1 MKSGE
6 TKSKSFLHTMNI
18 LLRIQLGLITAVMLV
33 FVFFA
38 YRSAADKQETALR
51 NYLEVFG
58 GQIDSRLSMVN
69 DLLSKIVYGNSDLD
83 LLRSEKE
90 DVRQYAAIS
99 LFGEIDDL
107 MQISGAADAVVVAQ
121 AENEV
126 CIDVKNRNLTLTE
139 LNRLRDFSMEYAAG
153 DIQSADWNVLELEE
167 NTYVYRALSYN
178 RRAVIAF
185 ISAGTLMDSIP
196 DDVLENGSFTLADS
210 GGVALC
216 VRGDEAGA
224 YGKDLSV
231 LLSGPVISVQ
241 KSVAGEQ
248 LILAACQ
255 DKLEIIRQVSWALVV
270 LFAVILTL
278 WGFSFYFS
286 FRIRG
291 ELLEPME
298 DMTRDME
305 RIKNGQYDLQIAT
318 KSDNIEFQTLV
329 QSFNKLIDEILRLK
343 IQSYEK
349 QLALMDTEQ
358 KFIRLQLRPHFFL
371 NAMTT
376 IVSLSRAGKN
386 EEIETYISAL
396 SKNIRYMFSS
406 GLHTVALEDELR
418 HVENYFEMQELKYP
432 GCVLYFI
439 DMSEGTELWRVPQ
452 MLIHTI
458 VENEYKYAVD
468 VDGQLMV
475 LINIRLTSHDGEEM
489 LLIEVEDDG
498 QGYPESV
505 IKAINEGT
513 EQRENDGTR
522 VGLWGIRRLMELM
535 YEREGLFRIE
545 NVEPHGALS
554 RIYIPRQ
561 TVNERGKEDR
571 EN

>member
-1 MKSGE
+1 MKN
-6 TKSKSFLHTMNI
+6 KSFLHTLNI
-18 LLRIQLGLITAVMLV
+18 LLRIQLVLITAVMLV

-38 YRSAADKQETALR
+38 YRSASDKQETALK
-51 NYLEVFG
+51 NYLEVFS
-58 GQIDSRLSMVN
+58 GQIESQLSTANNLLSNIVFGNN
-69 DLLSKIVYGNSDLD
+69 DLE

-99 LFGEIDDL
+99 LFNEIDDL
-107 MQISGAADAVVVAQ
+107 MQVSGAADIVVVAQ
-121 AENEV
+121 VKFDV
-126 CIDVKNRNLTLTE
+126 CIDVKIRNVTVAE
-139 LNRLRDFSMEYAAG
+139 QDRLKDFSMEYAAG
-153 DIQSADWNVLELEE
+153 GSQSGGWNVLELEE
-167 NTYVYRALSYN
+167 NIYVYRALSFN
-178 RRAVIAF
+178 QRAVIAF
-185 ISAGTLMDSIP
+185 ISADTLMDSFP
-196 DDVLENGSFTLADS
+196 GDVLEHGSFILSDS
-210 GGVALC
+210 QGNVLC
-216 VRGDEAGA
+216 VRGDKAGISE
-224 YGKDLSV
+224 KDLSK
-231 LLSGPVISVQ
+231 LLSGPVISGQ
-241 KSVAGEQ
+241 RAVADNQ
-248 LILAACQ
+248 LTLAACQ
-255 DKLEIIRQVSWALVV
+255 DKLEIFRQVSWALVI

-286 FRIRG
+286 ARIRR

-305 RIKNGQYDLQIAT
+305 RIKNGQYDLQITT

-439 DMSEGTELWRVPQ
+439 DMAEGVEGWRIPQ

-458 VENEYKYAVD
+458 IENEYKYAVD

-475 LINIRLTSHDGEEM
+475 LIKLQPATLDGEDM

-505 IKAINEGT
+505 IEAINEGT

-535 YEREGLFRIE
+535 YERKGLFQIGSA
-545 NVEPHGALS
+545 EPHGALS
-554 RIYIPRQ
+554 RIYIPKH
-561 TVNERGKEDR
+561 TVNERDR
-571 EN
+571 ESREK